1 MTLKK
6 FTDWPIRELEQD
18 PMIYLRG
25 YLSYAPLN
33 GHAKD
38 FAPLFEK
45 QYCKG
50 FNLILYAGPAFK
62 FMVDDL
68 QKATGYKLRWTS
80 SFVGIQQNVTE
91 FKKLYTPV
99 PWARKWDRKY
109 PEYFSD
115 KPLWKDAN
123 GHLKINGHNYG
134 PLPSMPQLEQ
144 GINASVIYNPGFV
157 GNDYIKYWWFDPLYP
172 NDSGKWWY
180 RKKEHYGKQPVAT
193 PGLSNHGWGISVD
206 LHNDVFK
213 NAKAVDWLAN
223 NMASYGFAREPNNE
237 NDRWHITYFKVT
249 EVTSLVLEKISNEQK
264 NLTINKVS
272 SKWAPA
278 PPGARPGAKA
288 AGIGAPRPIPAPK
301 TTPSSIAAPK
311 KLYQITGGNNADTPN
326 FYLENSSNSFSNN
339 FLGFF
344 ERALQVSFDFALAT
358 IVEHRRLFSA
368 EDTRTKMDVFIDSSG
383 LRGPLFQLDAI
394 DKAITFG
401 AEDLRFVAD
410 GVPISESSTA
420 RYFKGWY
427 EVLKVYAKDPT
438 SIPISLLTYTWSD
451 TAFFLYNFTDFFDR
465 IKPRDPVFS
474 YPSDSKYFSP
484 DFKVVSKKT
493 TEPSTIGGGAFG
505 RQATVVGSKFTI
517 LPGLKNPDGL
527 SPKIFR
533 PAKPYNGSSDPG
545 DFLTYDEFFEMMI
558 HPMVGNFSFGLA
570 AVFTAIASRE
580 GNLGENKIGI
590 GVANGS
596 EHLGFLQIR
605 CKPEDTNSFDP
616 KTGWFGTSLLWS
628 VPYSINGEADL
639 TKNNKRYGWEA
650 FIKDEN
656 IIKQIR
662 AKASSSS
669 RSSQAAALS
678 LININTPAFGG
689 EYNAEDRKNASSYLA
704 DWARIPANQVWMMK
718 SKFSLPSNYLEK
730 QSTSIKLPY
739 MPQVSIMK
747 ETVNP
752 WNTRGVGFLLNP
764 WNIGGENTWKQDADV
779 NIAFNVL
786 VNWFK
791 QYGLFS
797 ETGSKPTTSQAETR
811 ALKELT
817 DLSSYMEKGKKR
829 SFNSWLLDID

>member
-38 FAPLFEK
+38 FTPLFEK

-237 NDRWHITYFKVT
+237 NDRWHITYYKVT
-249 EVTSLVLEKISNEQK
+249 EVTSLVLEKISNEQN
-264 NLTINKVS
+264 NLTINKIS

-311 KLYQITGGNNADTPN
+311 KLYPITGGNTTDTPK
-326 FYLENSSNSFSNN
+326 FYVQNSSNSFSNN

-344 ERALQVSFDFALAT
+344 ERALQVSIELAAE
-358 IVEHRRLFSA
+358 IIFKRHELFGA
-368 EDTRTKMDVFIDSSG
+368 EDTRTKLDIFADISG
-383 LRGPLFQLDAI
+383 LRGPVYQLDAI
-394 DKAITFG
+394 DKAITVKNLNF
-401 AEDLRFVAD
+401 
-410 GVPISESSTA
+410 I
-420 RYFKGWY
+420 FK
-427 EVLKVYAKDPT
+427 
-438 SIPISLLTYTWSD
+438 LLTTGSV
-451 TAFFLYNFTDFFDR
+451 FNPLVPTDIFPREFRER
-465 IKPRDPVFS
+465 INPEVGS
-474 YPSDSKYFSP
+474 TTSGNSKYFSP
-484 DFKVVSKKT
+484 DFKVASKKT
-493 TEPSTIGGGAFG
+493 AEPSTIGGGAFG

-689 EYNAEDRKNASSYLA
+689 EYNA
-704 DWARIPANQVWMMK
+704 
-718 SKFSLPSNYLEK
+718 
-730 QSTSIKLPY
+730 
-739 MPQVSIMK
+739 
-747 ETVNP
+747 
-752 WNTRGVGFLLNP
+752 
-764 WNIGGENTWKQDADV
+764 
-779 NIAFNVL
+779 
-786 VNWFK
+786 
-791 QYGLFS
+791 
-797 ETGSKPTTSQAETR
+797 
-811 ALKELT
+811 
-817 DLSSYMEKGKKR
+817 
-829 SFNSWLLDID
+829 

>member
-1 MTLKK
+1 MTLKR

-18 PMIYLRG
+18 PIIYLRG

-33 GHAKD
+33 GHTKD

-80 SFVGIQQNVTE
+80 SFVGIKENVTE

-99 PWARKWDRKY
+99 PWARKYDRKY

-144 GINASVIYNPGFV
+144 GINPSVVYSPGFV

-223 NMASYGFAREPNNE
+223 NMESYGFAREPNNE

-249 EVTSLVLEKISNEQK
+249 DVTSLVLQKISNEQN
-264 NLTINKVS
+264 NLTLNKVS
-272 SKWAPA
+272 SNWTPA

-288 AGIGAPRPIPAPK
+288 SGIGAPRPIPAPK

-311 KLYQITGGNNADTPN
+311 KLYPITGGNNADTPN
-326 FYLENSSNSFSNN
+326 FYLQNSSNSLSNN

-344 ERALQVSFDFALAT
+344 EQALKISVDLAAE
-358 IVEHRRLFSA
+358 IIFKRHELFGA
-368 EDTRTKMDVFIDSSG
+368 EDTRTKLDVFADLSG
-383 LRGPLFQLDAI
+383 LRGPAYQLDAI
-394 DKAITFG
+394 DKAITIKN
-401 AEDLRFVAD
+401 LN
-410 GVPISESSTA
+410 II
-420 RYFKGWY
+420 FK
-427 EVLKVYAKDPT
+427 
-438 SIPISLLTYTWSD
+438 LLTTGSV
-451 TAFFLYNFTDFFDR
+451 FNPLVPENIFPREFKER
-465 IKPRDPVFS
+465 ISPEVGS
-474 YPSDSKYFSP
+474 TTSGNSKYFSTNF
-484 DFKVVSKKT
+484 DA
-493 TEPSTIGGGAFG
+493 STRKNSTPIQTGGGAFG
-505 RQATVVGSKFTI
+505 RQATVVGSKFTV
-517 LPGLKNPDGL
+517 LPGLKNLDGL

-580 GNLGENKIGI
+580 GNLGENKIAI
-590 GVANGS
+590 GTANGS

-656 IIKQIR
+656 IVKQIR
-662 AKASSSS
+662 AKASGSS

-689 EYNAEDRKNASSYLA
+689 EYNVEDRKNASSYLA

-718 SKFSLPSNYLEK
+718 SKFSLPSNYLDK

-739 MPQVSIMK
+739 MPQISIMK

-764 WNIGGENTWKQDADV
+764 WNIGGENTWKQGADV

-817 DLSSYMEKGKKR
+817 DLSSYMETGKKR
-829 SFNSWLLDID
+829 SFNSWLLGID